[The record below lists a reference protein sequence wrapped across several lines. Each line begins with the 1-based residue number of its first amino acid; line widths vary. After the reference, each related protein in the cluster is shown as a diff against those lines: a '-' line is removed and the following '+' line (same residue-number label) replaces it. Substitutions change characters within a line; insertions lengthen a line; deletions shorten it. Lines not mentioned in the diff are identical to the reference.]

1 LSANGW
7 WAAAALQFGYFSGLA
22 RLAEWRGHGG
32 GAILRFER
40 VRGARRDRFQPLRS
54 REITPQLLDR
64 LLRALKRWNC
74 EVISPGEVAERIASG
89 RPRGRFVCLTFDGGS
104 RDVVTNAYP
113 ILARHGAPF
122 AVYLPT
128 AFPDGVGEA
137 WWLALEQVI
146 ATADRIALV
155 IDHNERRF
163 DTASLA
169 DKERVFYFLGSWL
182 RALAP
187 ADLTAAIHDLC
198 RRYTVDLA
206 AVTREAVMNWDD
218 VNRLAADPKV
228 TIGSATVNYPR
239 LANLPDAGAR
249 KEIEMGR
256 AVLQAALGRDAP
268 HFAFPYGERGSFGP
282 QHLRMA
288 AEAGFA
294 SAVTA
299 VPGVIGA
306 AGAVDPLALPR
317 IAWDGRRTS
326 LRDLRVMLSG
336 LMPQAAIGIGR
347 TR

>member
-7 WAAAALQFGYFSGLA
+7 STKVGLQLAYFSGLA
-22 RLAEWRGHGG
+22 RLAEWRGGC

-40 VRGARRDRFQPLRS
+40 VRAARRDRFQPLRS
-54 REITPQLLDR
+54 REITPQFLDR
-64 LLRALKRWNC
+64 LLRALKRWHC
-74 EVISPGEVAERIASG
+74 EVVSPADICGRIARGEGS
-89 RPRGRFVCLTFDGGS
+89 GRFVCLTFDGGS
-104 RDVVTNAYP
+104 RDVTTNAYP
-113 ILARHGAPF
+113 ILARHGVPF

-163 DTASLA
+163 DTATIA
-169 DKERVFYFLGSWL
+169 DKAQVFYFLGTWL

-187 ADLTAAIHDLC
+187 AELTAAIHDLC
-198 RRYTVDLA
+198 RRYSVDLA
-206 AVTREAVMNWDD
+206 AVTREAVMSWDD
-218 VNRLAADPKV
+218 VARLAADPKV
-228 TIGSATVNYPR
+228 TIGSATVTYPR
-239 LANLPDAGAR
+239 LANAPDAVAR

-268 HFAFPYGERGSFGP
+268 HFAFPFGERGSFGE
-282 QHLRMA
+282 QHRRMA

-299 VPGVIGA
+299 VPGVIRRGA
-306 AGAVDPLALPR
+306 AVDPLALPR
-317 IAWDGRRTS
+317 IAWDGRSTS
-326 LRDLRVMLSG
+326 LRELRVLLSG
-336 LMPQAAIGIGR
+336 LMPKAAGGIGR
-347 TR
+347 MR